1 MNEIVLSLAIIGNIC
16 NFAYNV
22 PFVYVVYKHW
32 NADNISKKFL
42 CLRTIGAVIWII
54 YCILVNDFLIG
65 ISYGVTLLSSSFVL
79 YIKLTQKQSVSSP
92 LKMSSPIPK
101 DIPYKDTIV

>member
-1 MNEIVLSLAIIGNIC
+1 MENSILTLAIVGNVC

-42 CLRTIGAVIWII
+42 CLRIVGALIWIS
-54 YCILVNDFLIG
+54 YCILVSDLFIG
-65 ISYGVTLLSSSFVL
+65 ISYSVTLLSSGIIL
-79 YIKLTQKQSVSSP
+79 YVKLTQKDTVIQ
-92 LKMSSPIPK
+92 SPIIKTPP
-101 DIPYKDTIV
+101 IIYKDTIV